1 MAKTQKLPVSNKK
14 IVVKNN
20 NPVFT
25 FTGWFL
31 CLMIPL
37 LLYALFTAF
46 ILTKSV
52 KINETLGC
60 IGYNELGKSDY
71 TVTYNSNAE
80 YKNEVYSAG
89 MKYVSSI
96 IDTINTKYNY
106 ELHAT
111 NELNYKY
118 SYTVTGDIII
128 YDYVD
133 ENEILKKDSEVLLS
147 TNPKSYTGNY
157 LVINEKLDIKF
168 SDYYQRAKK
177 YKANTGVSATA
188 ELVLTFNLKLDISS
202 PDYEDG
208 DSLNRTFTIKIPL
221 TESTI
226 KIETSD
232 ELNANGA
239 MCNTRAFRISNVGLF
254 ITAII
259 SIVIIFVCV
268 ILIVMELY
276 KIINKDPYKNE
287 VTKILKDYD
296 RLIVSGKYEINEAN
310 YANVIYPTR
319 FEEMVDASINLSE
332 PILFYDVKPN
342 QECHFIII
350 DDETMYKYKISRRE
364 MELNRAGVR
373 K

>member
-1 MAKTQKLPVSNKK
+1 MAKTQKLNTAKK
-14 IVVKNN
+14 TIKVPNN
-20 NPVFT
+20 APVFT
-25 FTGWFL
+25 ITGWFL
-31 CLMIPL
+31 CLMVPL

-52 KINETLGC
+52 KINESLGC
-60 IGYNELGKSDY
+60 IGYNEIGESDY
-71 TVTYNSNAE
+71 TVKYNSNAE
-80 YKNEVYSAG
+80 YNNEVYSSG

-106 ELHAT
+106 ELHST
-111 NELNYKY
+111 GELNYKY
-118 SYTVTGDIII
+118 SYSITGVINIF
-128 YDYVD
+128 DYID
-133 ENEILKKDSEVLLS
+133 ENEILKKETETLLS
-147 TNPKSYTGNY
+147 TEPKSYTGNF
-157 LVINEKLDIKF
+157 LVINEDYDIDF
-168 SDYYQRAKK
+168 GEYYQKAKK
-177 YKANTGVSATA
+177 YRANTGVSATA
-188 ELVLTFNLKLDISS
+188 NLVLTFKLKMDISS
-202 PDYEDG
+202 PDYVDG
-208 DSLNRTFTIKIPL
+208 DHIERDFSITIPL

-226 KIETSD
+226 KITKSD
-232 ELNANGA
+232 DLNTNGS

-254 ITAII
+254 VTAII

-287 VTKILKDYD
+287 VSRILRDYD

-310 YANVIYPTR
+310 YANVIYPTK

-342 QECHFIII
+342 YECHFIII
-350 DDETMYKYKISRRE
+350 DNETMYKYKISRRE
-364 MELNRAGVR
+364 IELNKMGD